1 MAVPAGIEY
10 IDKGYDV
17 KKLNKYLDWMNIL
30 SYDYHSAFE
39 PSINHHSPLFSLEE
53 DDEYNFDAQLSIVS
67 VVCILIQRKYVKGKL
82 FK

>member
-39 PSINHHSPLFSLEE
+39 PAINHHSPLFSIEE

-67 VVCILIQRKYVKGKL
+67 VNRM
-82 FK
+82 